1 MRPTRVVL
9 DEGAEGLAAM
19 VHGLLSAAVED
30 PRKSDL
36 LDRMRGTV
44 AIRVPEAEVEV
55 GLRFASGGVTVY
67 DHTLDRSDVT
77 LTMPAETLLSL
88 PSVPLLLGLPS
99 VLAPGGRDFAKQV
112 LARRVRITGLRHLG
126 LITGLNTLLS
136 VA

>member
-19 VHGLLSAAVED
+19 IHGLLSAAVDD
-30 PRKSDL
+30 PRKAEL
-36 LDRMRGTV
+36 LDKMRGTV
-44 AIRVPEAEVEV
+44 AIRVPDAEVEV
-55 GLRFASGGVTVY
+55 GLRFAGGGVTVY
-67 DHTLDRSDVT
+67 DHALDRSDVT

-99 VLAPGGRDFAKQV
+99 ILTPGGRDFAKQV
-112 LARRVRITGLRHLG
+112 LTRKVRITGLRH
-126 LITGLNTLLS
+126 TGLVTGLTTLLS